1 MTLDNS
7 RCHPPVSQEN
17 PPTEAGPPETM
28 AEAQQLAFHASQP
41 AESQV
46 VVAKE
51 LEIQATQVTPANKRM
66 RLHSIAQSKGEL
78 QEVHG
83 PSCSPTE
90 ACQDELAAVTD
101 IPTLWGCSFH
111 DQSSGDVSPLGQ
123 SPEEVADPQ
132 VKRMEELKQ
141 RIQLIK
147 LELAI
152 EHEKRQ
158 AALQKEVEQTTLL
171 RAALQNVRAAKTAL
185 AKAQAVAKALL
196 PSLVPCRSSTKV
208 GLKAD
213 VKQEDPFLSSVET
226 KSHVALTHTS
236 HKFRAPKDPTT
247 SMQSLKRTSE
257 AHTSPD
263 AIIHHDSLVHPTASG
278 DIHYGS
284 KCTSVHHDLE
294 VSVSDEDGTSIPSP
308 AALPDQGD
316 ITSSLA
322 TEVAQCHFH
331 IAQTPAS
338 DMGYKHPTQ
347 HDIKSHPPDEV
358 GLKSPHSSVGTVSPK
373 DPLPADKLVRLKSMS
388 SPHNLCIRL
397 DADEKEECLLCM
409 GDRLLGEKSVH
420 EYLAVPQI
428 SQDSI
433 NQSPNNAQSPPP
445 SRSLVIPVSHDK
457 NVHHVDP
464 HNPYRVPPLASKA
477 KQSPTASPFLRTK
490 SLLGRAVVPFL
501 GTKSLLAM
509 AANCMASNT
518 CLACEVPNRYMVH
531 CHKFYPE
538 FLSHVDV
545 LCDILGEYDF
555 LQETVF
561 DMSGYML
568 HEANLSS
575 DSGYYSPPRTVP
587 VHLDVSSGTMVP
599 GSVLCEDTGHPEVK
613 MPGLMLPSA
622 STPRVSGENTAN
634 AASMSASFGQSET
647 FIEPNSSISGN
658 SIVIQ
663 LRKRCCLLL
672 LNFLLKA

>member
-1 MTLDNS
+1 
-7 RCHPPVSQEN
+7 
-17 PPTEAGPPETM
+17 
-28 AEAQQLAFHASQP
+28 
-41 AESQV
+41 
-46 VVAKE
+46 
-51 LEIQATQVTPANKRM
+51 
-66 RLHSIAQSKGEL
+66 
-78 QEVHG
+78 
-83 PSCSPTE
+83 
-90 ACQDELAAVTD
+90 
-101 IPTLWGCSFH
+101 
-111 DQSSGDVSPLGQ
+111 
-123 SPEEVADPQ
+123 
-132 VKRMEELKQ
+132 
-141 RIQLIK
+141 
-147 LELAI
+147 
-152 EHEKRQ
+152 
-158 AALQKEVEQTTLL
+158 
-171 RAALQNVRAAKTAL
+171 
-185 AKAQAVAKALL
+185 
-196 PSLVPCRSSTKV
+196 
-208 GLKAD
+208 
-213 VKQEDPFLSSVET
+213 
-226 KSHVALTHTS
+226 
-236 HKFRAPKDPTT
+236 
-247 SMQSLKRTSE
+247 MQSLKWTSK

-278 DIHYGS
+278 DVHYGS

-294 VSVSDEDGTSIPSP
+294 ISVSDEDGTSIPNP

-338 DMGYKHPTQ
+338 GMGYKHPTQ

-373 DPLPADKLVRLKSMS
+373 DPLSADKLVRLKSRS
-388 SPHNLCIRL
+388 SPHNLCIWL

-428 SQDSI
+428 TQDSI
-433 NQSPNNAQSPPP
+433 NQSPNNAQSPSP

-477 KQSPTASPFLRTK
+477 KQSPTASPFIRTN
-490 SLLGRAVVPFL
+490 SVLGRAVAPFL

-575 DSGYYSPPRTVP
+575 DSGYHSPPRTVP

-599 GSVLCEDTGHPEVK
+599 GSVLWEDTGHPEVK

-622 STPRVSGENTAN
+622 STPRVNGENTAN

-658 SIVIQ
+658 SIVHPIEEKVLPSPIEFPAQ
-663 LRKRCCLLL
+663 SMTASHPIGVDEDLEDYVC
-672 LNFLLKA
+672 